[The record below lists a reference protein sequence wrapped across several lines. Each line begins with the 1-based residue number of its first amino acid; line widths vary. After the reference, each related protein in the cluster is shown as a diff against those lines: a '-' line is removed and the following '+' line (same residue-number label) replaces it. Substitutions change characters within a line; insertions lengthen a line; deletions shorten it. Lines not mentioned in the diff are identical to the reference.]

1 MTDHQFDQFFKDR
14 LGNHSAPVPGDM
26 WERIQEKKKDRPLG
40 FFFWLG
46 GGLLLLAFST
56 AGYFLLQSGK
66 TNPKALASSTTS
78 SQKISVTTD
87 KNKDKPV
94 VQVTNSKTS
103 ASAPVEN
110 AKQPG
115 SIIRSDKIEN
125 ARASQQ
131 LTYHQGRVYNNTIAH
146 QHLSLSAIVAE
157 AKQDQRQASASNLQE
172 NTSLNHAPGSSANIS
187 NVNTVPLN
195 KDSAVNPMPVL
206 AAGNLSLPAVTTG
219 NITDSNATAAA
230 VPEKNKVKND
240 RKKHDFMAEIYVS
253 PDIAFKQSSTTN
265 LTGLMLVQQSKQAT
279 HQLLSY
285 SFGLRLGMLVSKHFS
300 LKSGLQYSRVNEQF
314 VYTDYNATRV
324 IPLITERTITSIN
337 GANTIRFD
345 TTSLLQ
351 AGSRKVTTNNHYRS
365 IDIPL
370 LAGYE
375 TGNENLNLYVNAGPV
390 INIYSWYSGTTINS
404 SLQPES
410 IASSGIYKS
419 NTGLSLYFSMGISKK
434 INTQWQ
440 VFGEPYFRYR
450 LGSMTSSFVPY
461 QQRIH
466 TAGIQLGLRYKF

>member
-14 LGNHSAPVPGDM
+14 LGNHSSPVPEDM
-26 WERIQEKKKDRPLG
+26 WQRIQEKKKDRPVGL
-40 FFFWLG
+40 FFWLG
-46 GGLLLLAFST
+46 AGLILLAFST

-66 TNPKALASSTTS
+66 ANQKALAASTPSSP
-78 SQKISVTTD
+78 KISVAAN
-87 KNKDKPV
+87 KSKDKV
-94 VQVTNSKTS
+94 LAQDANGNAA

-110 AKQPG
+110 TKQPG
-115 SIIRSDKIEN
+115 TVIHSGINKITK
-125 ARASQQ
+125 ATQQ
-131 LTYHQGRVYNNTIAH
+131 VTHHQTLINTTVAL
-146 QHLSLSAIVAE
+146 QRLPLSAVATD
-157 AKQDQRQASASNLQE
+157 AKQDKHQPSVSILQG
-172 NTSLNHAPGSSANIS
+172 NISLNHAPVSSANT
-187 NVNTVPLN
+187 NFVNAVPLN
-195 KDSAVNPMPVL
+195 KDSSVIALPVL
-206 AAGNLSLPAVTTG
+206 TAINTAVPAVTIG
-219 NITDSNATAAA
+219 SITDSSATAAA
-230 VPEKNKVKND
+230 APVKSEVKKD
-240 RKKHDFMAEIYVS
+240 RKLHGFTAEIYVS
-253 PDIAFKQSSTTN
+253 PDIAFKQSSTTD
-265 LTGLMLVQQSKQAT
+265 LTGLMLVQQGKQAT
-279 HQLLSY
+279 RQLLSY
-285 SFGLRLGMLVSKHFS
+285 SFGLRLGVLVSKHFS

-324 IPLITERTITSIN
+324 IPLITERTITSVN

-390 INIYSWYSGTTINS
+390 INLYSWYSGTTINS

-419 NTGLSLYFSMGISKK
+419 NTGLSLYLSLGIRKK
-434 INTQWQ
+434 INTRWQ

-450 LGSMTSSFVPY
+450 LGSITSSSVPF